1 MTGFEVEAIRQD
13 FPIFSEKMNNKPLV
27 YLDNAASTQKPR
39 AVIDRVKQF
48 YESEYA
54 TVNRG
59 VYALGGA
66 ATEMVETVRKQV
78 QEFIGARE
86 SSEIIFT
93 RGTTESINLV
103 AHAYGRK
110 FLGAGDEI
118 IISVIEHHS
127 NIVPWQILCEEKG
140 INLKVIPVNDKGELL
155 LDAYEEL
162 ISKRTKLVS
171 IGHISNAL
179 GTINPLK
186 VIIDRAHSVGAK
198 VVVDGAQGAPH
209 SNLNVMALDCDFY
222 GFSGHKLFGPTGVGV
237 LYGKKELLEKMDP
250 FLGGGDM
257 IKSVSM
263 EKTEYADPPQ
273 KFEAGTPPIAQI
285 IGMGAALKYITQ
297 IGMDAIVSYEQMLLK
312 VALEALDEI
321 EDINIIGTAENKASV
336 ISFLI
341 GDIHPHDI
349 GTVMDQEGIA
359 IRAGHHCAQPTMRR
373 FKVPATARASFS
385 LYNTVEDIHALV
397 RGIHK
402 VKEIFQ

>member
-1 MTGFEVEAIRQD
+1 
-13 FPIFSEKMNNKPLV
+13 
-27 YLDNAASTQKPR
+27 
-39 AVIDRVKQF
+39 
-48 YESEYA
+48 
-54 TVNRG
+54 
-59 VYALGGA
+59 
-66 ATEMVETVRKQV
+66 
-78 QEFIGARE
+78 
-86 SSEIIFT
+86 
-93 RGTTESINLV
+93 
-103 AHAYGRK
+103 
-110 FLGAGDEI
+110 
-118 IISVIEHHS
+118 
-127 NIVPWQILCEEKG
+127 
-140 INLKVIPVNDKGELL
+140 
-155 LDAYEEL
+155 
-162 ISKRTKLVS
+162 
-171 IGHISNAL
+171 
-179 GTINPLK
+179 
-186 VIIDRAHSVGAK
+186 
-198 VVVDGAQGAPH
+198 
-209 SNLNVMALDCDFY
+209 
-222 GFSGHKLFGPTGVGV
+222 
-237 LYGKKELLEKMDP
+237 
-250 FLGGGDM
+250 M